1 MATTITVK
9 GQVTLPKHV
18 RDAAGIHPGDRVDV
32 RLDPSGGVVIER
44 IPARVEAARRRM
56 DAALAELDRQGVK
69 PTTTT
74 DEMMRLLR
82 SED

>member
-1 MATTITVK
+1 MATTVTVK

-44 IPARVEAARRRM
+44 VPARVEAARRRVE
-56 DAALAELDRQGVK
+56 AAMAELDRQGVR
-69 PTTTT
+69 PSATT
-74 DEMMRLLR
+74 DEVMRLLR